1 MKAISF
7 ITGISMAISALAEGD
22 PPPPQFPL
30 VLGVVSETP
39 YQCAPGQSMNI
50 TFLPDSLRLDLPSMR
65 FGTEGHGRTDEYAGC
80 QFTVEFTSWWYK
92 YRFAI
97 RDVTYRGHLNATDGV
112 QLYQLKANTV
122 FRYEN
127 RKVNPGRA
135 PPDIWNVS
143 MSTMIDNTAEA
154 AVGGEGNFD
163 DNFEVSGGNSSNL
176 EWSTCMDGGEGSG
189 DVKTKLSFNI
199 GATTSDKSGKGTGIL
214 TRGLTLDFG
223 LVWEECYPDRSVK
236 NAWGQTRIDDW
247 SVCTYNTNNETSRTV
262 SRALRR
268 GPGVPL

>member
-7 ITGISMAISALAEGD
+7 ITGISLAISALAEGD

-143 MSTMIDNTAEA
+143 MSTM
-154 AVGGEGNFD
+154 
-163 DNFEVSGGNSSNL
+163 VSFLIACLIYLFLASRSLQL
-176 EWSTCMDGGEGSG
+176 E
-189 DVKTKLSFNI
+189 
-199 GATTSDKSGKGTGIL
+199 
-214 TRGLTLDFG
+214 
-223 LVWEECYPDRSVK
+223 
-236 NAWGQTRIDDW
+236 
-247 SVCTYNTNNETSRTV
+247 
-262 SRALRR
+262 
-268 GPGVPL
+268 